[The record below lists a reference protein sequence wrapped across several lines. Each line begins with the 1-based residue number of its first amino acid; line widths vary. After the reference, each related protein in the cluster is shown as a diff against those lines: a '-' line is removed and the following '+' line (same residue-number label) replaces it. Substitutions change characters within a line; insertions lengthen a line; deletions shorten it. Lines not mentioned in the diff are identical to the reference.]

1 MTDRTY
7 CRTMSRYNAWQNKG
21 LWDVL
26 KQMDE
31 ANLAADRGLPQGSV
45 LGTLNHLLW
54 LDQMWLSRLF
64 KVKTP
69 DVAHDKT
76 AQMTPTT
83 AAWWAERFR
92 ADGALRMWA
101 DTLASVDLHG
111 DLAFW
116 SLTSQ
121 SDVIAPRDICVMH
134 MFNQQADLRAQVRF
148 VLAGMGQ
155 ALPPTALFL
164 MPRD

>member
-1 MTDRTY
+1 
-7 CRTMSRYNAWQNKG
+7 
-21 LWDVL
+21 
-26 KQMDE
+26 
-31 ANLAADRGLPQGSV
+31 
-45 LGTLNHLLW
+45 
-54 LDQMWLSRLF
+54 MWLSRLF

-69 DVAHDKT
+69 DVAQDKT